1 MKTYSQFTEFLFER
15 VQWQRSLFDHLFY
28 DADKLLDD
36 DNYQE
41 PSYDEDD
48 EDDEEEDNSEV
59 EVEDNSEENTK

>member
-48 EDDEEEDNSEV
+48 EDDVNSKGFVDERRQYIFQ
-59 EVEDNSEENTK
+59 EP